1 MRNLGIVAKVLAAV
15 VLGPTATLAAALD
28 EANRAPA
35 HTAPTA
41 DAA

>member
-1 MRNLGIVAKVLAAV
+1 MRNLAIVAKVLAAV
-15 VLGPTATLAAALD
+15 VIGPSSALAAALA

-35 HTAPTA
+35 YTA